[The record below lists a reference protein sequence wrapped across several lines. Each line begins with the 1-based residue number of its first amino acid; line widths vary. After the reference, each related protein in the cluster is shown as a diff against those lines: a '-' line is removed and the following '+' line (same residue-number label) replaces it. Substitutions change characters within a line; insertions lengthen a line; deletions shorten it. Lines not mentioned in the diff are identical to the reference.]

1 MWNKEGEGHSR
12 GGAEWGSSHK
22 ENNSLPSAVNWPCL
36 VIPTNIIFLLLQIHW
51 ITQGQAGNPKAL
63 VLNREWLWNHRG
75 IVVGAMPKRGN
86 RWTERGEPTKEKTV
100 NIIMIQRMEEIQMFW
115 DRGKFIFPTA
125 GELHYTILLVLLAW
139 LVLGSC
145 PSPAPCHPSIKKPIN
160 SRSSSGSHG
169 PHQLCWA
176 DTEYYSP
183 FVGNSW
189 HQHEGSFTS
198 GFCLI
203 RFSRA
208 FS

>member
-1 MWNKEGEGHSR
+1 
-12 GGAEWGSSHK
+12 
-22 ENNSLPSAVNWPCL
+22 
-36 VIPTNIIFLLLQIHW
+36 
-51 ITQGQAGNPKAL
+51 
-63 VLNREWLWNHRG
+63 
-75 IVVGAMPKRGN
+75 MPKRGN

-208 FS
+208 FSQFLNTMIIKNHYKRRSGNRSHKLDCFQVLAVGGGGGHR